1 MLQVEARK
9 RTGLTTRLSQGA
21 ILLILML
28 AVVLV
33 FRNVTMAATDD
44 GDQPA
49 ATIDENILGGG
60 LDEATNDGSTP
71 DYYGWN
77 WADQNMTY
85 MTKLSDGTLMVFYLE
100 KEGQPYHV
108 VYLDSTFHVKKS
120 RTISC
125 ELPLF
130 GGFYADA
137 NGYYVLSGN
146 PNDSESNTT
155 EVYRLTKYDANWK
168 KLGSCGINNC
178 GTSFPFEAG
187 CTRMASNGNTL
198 YIRTSRLL
206 YRHSDGLR
214 HQMNYSIVVDS
225 YNMKVKYHGTLDW
238 NSHCFNNFVIFD
250 GNRSVA
256 VAHGDA
262 YPRTVSMTYGT
273 LDTGKGSNLKLT
285 QKDLYNISGKT
296 GDNYT
301 GVTVD
306 GLEMSDT
313 SYLVLCS
320 SINQSAFSTSKT
332 RNPMVLVVD
341 RKTMAVQTKWISQYA
356 EGSAGVTNLYLV
368 KISNS
373 KFAAIWQRE
382 GKICYKFLDGQGNVT
397 AGVFIRDG
405 ELSDCQPIL
414 DGDRIV
420 WYVPD
425 DTIPAVYSISLKD
438 NSLTFSPGGYKKAS
452 FEDFVERLYTVALN
466 RASEPDGKKYWVN
479 KVVKEGATGAD
490 CARYFL
496 LGAPE
501 FMNRKLSN
509 EDFVETLYKTFF
521 NRASDAAGKKG
532 WVDKLKAG
540 KMSRA
545 AVVNNFINSAEWCDV
560 CASYGVKSGAQFY
573 KATKPS
579 ENAVNF
585 AARLYTCCLGRNP
598 ELRGLKY
605 WSLAL
610 TNLEKTGAQAA
621 QNFFESE
628 EFIGFKTTD
637 KEFVTRLYKTFMGR
651 APEKDGMNYW
661 LSEMQKGKPR
671 HAVMAWFASSPE
683 FTDIC
688 KQYGIDRGTIS

>member
-1 MLQVEARK
+1 MIHVEARK
-9 RTGLTTRLSQGA
+9 KTALTARMSKCA
-21 ILLILML
+21 ILLILMF
-28 AVVLV
+28 AVVLL
-33 FRNVTMAATDD
+33 FQNVTMAATEE

-49 ATIDENILGGG
+49 ATVDESILGGG
-60 LDEATNDGSTP
+60 MDATEDTGAQP
-71 DYYGWN
+71 EKYRWN
-77 WADQNMTY
+77 WAEQNLTY

-108 VYLDSTFHVKKS
+108 VYLDSSFHVKKTY
-120 RTISC
+120 TISS

-137 NGYYVLSGN
+137 NGYYVLSGIDN
-146 PNDSESNTT
+146 SKESNTA
-155 EVYRLTKYDANWK
+155 EVYRLTKYNANWK

-178 GTSFPFEAG
+178 GTSIPFEAG
-187 CTRMASNGNTL
+187 STRMASNGNTL
-198 YIRTSRLL
+198 YIRTTRLL
-206 YRHSDGLR
+206 YAGSDGVR

-256 VAHGDA
+256 VSHGDA

-273 LDTGKGSNLKLT
+273 LDTSKGSNLHLT
-285 QKDLYNISGKT
+285 QKDLYKISGKI

-306 GLEMSDT
+306 GMEMSDS
-313 SYLVLCS
+313 SYLIFCS

-332 RNPMVLVVD
+332 RNPMMIVVN
-341 RKTMAVQTKWISQYA
+341 RQTMAVTTKWISQYS
-356 EGSAGVTNLYLV
+356 EGTEGATNLYLV

-373 KFAAIWQRE
+373 QFATIWQRDD
-382 GKICYKFLDGQGNVT
+382 KVCYKFVDGQGNVT
-397 AGVFIRDG
+397 DGVYIRDG
-405 ELSDCQPIL
+405 QLSDCQPIL

-438 NSLTFSPGGYKKAS
+438 KSLTFAPGGYRKAS

-466 RASEPDGKKYWVN
+466 RASEPEGKKFWVN
-479 KVVKEGATGAD
+479 KVVKDGATGAD
-490 CARYFL
+490 CARFFL
-496 LGAPE
+496 LDAPE

-532 WVDKLKAG
+532 WVDALKTG

-579 ENAVNF
+579 ENAVKF

-598 ELRGLKY
+598 ELNGLKY

-628 EFIGFKTTD
+628 EFIGFKTSD

-688 KQYGIDRGTIS
+688 KQYGIDRGTVN